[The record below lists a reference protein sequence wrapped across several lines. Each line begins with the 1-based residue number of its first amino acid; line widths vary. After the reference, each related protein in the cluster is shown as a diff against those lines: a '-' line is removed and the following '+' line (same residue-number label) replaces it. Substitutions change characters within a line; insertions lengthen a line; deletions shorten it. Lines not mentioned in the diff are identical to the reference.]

1 MSEKELVQ
9 VQERDTTQ
17 KSKKAKKYTKKR
29 TERCSFCNTVD
40 VIESG
45 FYSKDL
51 VTKTNKDDDSED
63 EYNEFWFCCVLH
75 NWMYKHKH
83 GISYMANSTYNEE
96 IKKLNMKRS
105 RNRNNTTNTQ
115 K

>member
-1 MSEKELVQ
+1 MADRELVQ
-9 VQERDTTQ
+9 EKETTQ
-17 KSKKAKKYTKKR
+17 KKHTKKYTKWR

-45 FYSKDL
+45 NYSKDL
-51 VTKTNKDDDSED
+51 VTRSNKDNDSED
-63 EYNEFWFCCVLH
+63 DSGEFWFCCVLH

-83 GISYMANSTYNEE
+83 GISYMSNSTYNEE
-96 IKKLNMKRS
+96 IKKLNMKRNKK
-105 RNRNNTTNTQ
+105 RNRNATNVQ